1 MKVSPVFY
9 VITIKKSTFRKLPR
23 LLHVVSYASDLANYF
38 HFRKMLQLINLLS
51 GENGLEKVFRFE
63 VSAENVTMGIN
74 MAWLETVLWYDYPS
88 ENHDLHFAFP
98 KGLFTLFF
106 SVRFGH
112 FMSLELWSTLVYP
125 RDFMHVANWFYFE
138 RQDKTQESETDG
150 WMTPFSPS
158 VS

>member
-1 MKVSPVFY
+1 MFY

-74 MAWLETVLWYDYPS
+74 MAWLETVL
-88 ENHDLHFAFP
+88 
-98 KGLFTLFF
+98 
-106 SVRFGH
+106 
-112 FMSLELWSTLVYP
+112 
-125 RDFMHVANWFYFE
+125 
-138 RQDKTQESETDG
+138 
-150 WMTPFSPS
+150 
-158 VS
+158 